1 MPEFTSRSD
10 IYGSATLDTRVP
22 NDITYV
28 YAETGCTAMPLGH
41 NPGDRNTG
49 AAFNVGPEAKSKGH
63 ALTFGRTRGG
73 KGVSSIIP
81 ALLTYKGSMVV
92 IDPKGENAWTTAERR
107 RQLGQRVVILDPW
120 NEVNFRYGSKAG
132 ITQQITHFNPLSALD
147 PNDED
152 FADDVTAIAEA
163 FILQTGNDPHWTDSA
178 RELVAGLIAAEVQE
192 NPGRASMKSVRKLLR
207 APMSV
212 LRDAVSYIVETHS
225 DSLAAGKLAAFVEK
239 EEGINATNDKEISS
253 IRSTARTQ
261 TAFLDS
267 AALISSM
274 ETDNPPFNLSE
285 LATGKVTLY
294 LVLPVKRLRSHGRWL
309 RTILTLAISA
319 IADQPEPPELPVTLL
334 LDELGTISP
343 GSGLSMIEQSYGLMA
358 GLGIRIWAFLQDLPQ
373 LKRDYPHSWET
384 FISNSSVIQLL
395 NVADSTTATY
405 FSNYIGTATVNA
417 KTGGYSNKQKPYAP
431 GDSFD
436 RRVLE
441 RLSANYM
448 SGGDEKDQEK
458 AWARAKTVHFAGGK
472 YRQDPD
478 GSRLFHDGTRIA
490 KTSWTLHDDVVKTL
504 HEQGISET
512 GYTEWGPDEQLA
524 ARPVIFPW
532 EIVDA
537 APDTSIL
544 IVPGRYNAQLHRY
557 VYYSDPV
564 FAKWA
569 RPDPRFGPFI
579 IKEPPPAAVRE
590 AVYVPPSPPAPV
602 PVSTPANDNYSRAP
616 QTVGDELAD
625 LSKKAAQQAAGAA
638 VNFLKDRLKRP

>member
-1 MPEFTSRSD
+1 MPDFPSRSD
-10 IYGSATLDTRVP
+10 IYGAATLQTSTHT
-22 NDITYV
+22 DISSIYDE
-28 YAETGCTAMPLGH
+28 AGGMRMPLGH

-49 AAFNVGPEAKSKGH
+49 ITFNVGPEGKSKGH

-107 RQLGQRVVILDPW
+107 RQLGHRVVILDPW

-132 ITQQITHFNPLSALD
+132 VTEQITQFNPLSALD
-147 PNDED
+147 PDDED

-163 FILQTGNDPHWTDSA
+163 FILQTGADPHWTDSA

-207 APMSV
+207 APMAV
-212 LRDAVSYIVETHS
+212 LRDAVSDIIENHP

-239 EEGINATNDKEISS
+239 EEGVSATNDKEISS

-261 TAFLDS
+261 TSFLDS
-267 AALISSM
+267 AALVASM
-274 ETDNPPFNLSE
+274 ETDNPPFHLSE

-309 RTILTLAISA
+309 RTILTLVISA

-405 FSNYIGTATVNA
+405 FSNYMGTSTVNA
-417 KTGGYSNKQKPYAP
+417 KTGGYSNKQKPYGP

-436 RRVLE
+436 NRVLNALA
-441 RLSANYM
+441 RNYM
-448 SGGDEKDQEK
+448 SDGREKTLEK
-458 AWARAKTVHFAGGK
+458 ALERAKTVHFAGGI
-472 YRQDPD
+472 YQQNND
-478 GSRLFHDGTRIA
+478 GSRTFKSGEVVA
-490 KTSWTLHDDVVKTL
+490 KTSWSLEENIMQNL
-504 HEQGISET
+504 RANGITET

-537 APDTSIL
+537 EDNTSI
-544 IVPGRYNAQLHRY
+544 IIIPGQYNVQLQRF

-564 FAKWA
+564 LSKWA
-569 RPDPRFGPFI
+569 RPDPKFGPFVVRESPSAVI
-579 IKEPPPAAVRE
+579 RESVSVPPPQ
-590 AVYVPPSPPAPV
+590 PV
-602 PVSTPANDNYSRAP
+602 PGANNNRPSAP
-616 QTVGDELAD
+616 QSVGEELTDIGKD
-625 LSKKAAQQAAGAA
+625 LGRKAAGAA
-638 VNFLKDRLKRP
+638 VNFLKDRLNR